1 MTAATVSHRQP
12 AAARHRRPCPYR
24 PPLSPCHPGRPFPGA
39 CSRERSLVD
48 TLAQLTEAMNR
59 LSTALV
65 GEAPAYRQPDPQVPA
80 DGSALPF
87 EDEDLPWLDLSVVE
101 LRALLRDL
109 PIDRCALPAPIEYL
123 RRHELLD
130 ALQRLPA
137 TCW

>member
-1 MTAATVSHRQP
+1 
-12 AAARHRRPCPYR
+12 
-24 PPLSPCHPGRPFPGA
+24 
-39 CSRERSLVD
+39 
-48 TLAQLTEAMNR
+48 
-59 LSTALV
+59 
-65 GEAPAYRQPDPQVPA
+65 VPA

-87 EDEDLPWLDLSVVE
+87 EDEDAPWLDLSVVE

-109 PIDRCALPAPIEYL
+109 PIDRCALPAPIEYH

>member
-1 MTAATVSHRQP
+1 MTTATVSHRQP
-12 AAARHRRPCPYR
+12 AATRHRRPRPQR
-24 PPLSPCHPGRPFPGA
+24 PPLRSCRPGRPFPGA
-39 CSRERSLVD
+39 CHRERSFVD

-65 GEAPAYRQPDPQVPA
+65 GEPPAHRQPEPQVPA

-87 EDEDLPWLDLSVVE
+87 EDEDAPWLDLSVVE

-109 PIDRCALPAPIEYL
+109 PIDRCALPAPIEYH

>member
-1 MTAATVSHRQP
+1 
-12 AAARHRRPCPYR
+12 
-24 PPLSPCHPGRPFPGA
+24 
-39 CSRERSLVD
+39 
-48 TLAQLTEAMNR
+48 
-59 LSTALV
+59 V
-65 GEAPAYRQPDPQVPA
+65 GEAPAYRQPEPQVPA

-87 EDEDLPWLDLSVVE
+87 EDEDAPWLDLSVVE

-109 PIDRCALPAPIEYL
+109 PIDRNALPAPIEYL